1 VETFTVLGC
10 FDRSER
16 SHVKSWRAAAF
27 GKPSEV
33 LRLVDTDVPA
43 PGPDQALVRV
53 LAANIGLPDRMML
66 EGRYFMVPKPPVT
79 PGQEVVGIV
88 EVAGA
93 GYPYPVGT
101 RVIGVTNF
109 ASGSGGLAEYC
120 LSPGQGTVLAPEGMD
135 NAAAAAFLGT
145 FHVAYVGLVNR
156 ARAAAGETLL
166 VLGGSGGTGSTA
178 IQLGKAL
185 GLCVIATVRDP
196 GKADFCREQGA
207 DHVIDLQ
214 AEPLAD
220 RVRAL
225 TGGKGADIVYDTVG
239 APLTEQA
246 LESIA
251 IGGRFVLI
259 GFAGGTAFPAIDPF
273 QILMRGISITGALNT
288 VRTPAER
295 DDAIATLGALFREG
309 RIHMPIDQIV
319 EFADV
324 PEALDRLGG
333 AVSGKLVAHI
343 ADA

>member
-1 VETFTVLGC
+1 M
-10 FDRSER
+10 
-16 SHVKSWRAAAF
+16 KSWRAAAF

-33 LRLVDTDVPA
+33 LKLVDSDLPS
-43 PGPDQALVRV
+43 PGPGEALLRV

-88 EVAGA
+88 EVAGE
-93 GYPYPVGT
+93 GYPYPKGA
-101 RVIGVTNF
+101 RVIGITNF

-120 LSPGQGTVLAPEGMD
+120 LSAGHGTVPAPEGMAD
-135 NAAAAAFLGT
+135 AAAAAFLGT

-185 GLCVIATVRDP
+185 GLRVIATVRDS
-196 GKADFCREQGA
+196 GKADFCRRQGA
-207 DHVIDLQ
+207 DHVIDSQ

-239 APLTEQA
+239 SPLTEQA
-246 LESIA
+246 LDSIA

-259 GFAGGTAFPAIDPF
+259 GFAGGTAFPSIDPI

-288 VRTPAER
+288 VRTVAER
-295 DDAIATLGALFREG
+295 DDAIATLGELFYEG
-309 RIHMPIDQIV
+309 RIRMPIDQIV
-319 EFADV
+319 AFADI
-324 PEALDRLGG
+324 PDALDRLGG
-333 AVSGKLVAHI
+333 GVSGKLVAHI